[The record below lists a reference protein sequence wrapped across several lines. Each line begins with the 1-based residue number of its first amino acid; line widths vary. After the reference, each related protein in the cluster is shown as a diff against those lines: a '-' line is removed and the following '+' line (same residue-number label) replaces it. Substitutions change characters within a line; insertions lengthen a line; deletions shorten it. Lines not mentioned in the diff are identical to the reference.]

1 MTETISQ
8 QEDDAAFAEFMG
20 RVWPER
26 LPALGEL
33 RAKAQERTMLRLAF
47 DAGMKRREEK
57 RGCCTERGE
66 HD

>member
-1 MTETISQ
+1 MNETISRR
-8 QEDDAAFAEFMG
+8 EDDAAFAEFMG

-26 LPALGEL
+26 LPVLGEL
-33 RAKAQERTMLRLAF
+33 RAKAQERTMLRLSF

-57 RGCCTERGE
+57 RGCCAERGE